1 MIQLFCKHE
10 MDNNKESP
18 GMIMQCLITYRLDSR
33 MNSKCAAG
41 ILHHQIVCLILCFII
56 EHKCVTE

>member
-41 ILHHQIVCLILCFII
+41 ILHHQIVCLML
-56 EHKCVTE
+56 